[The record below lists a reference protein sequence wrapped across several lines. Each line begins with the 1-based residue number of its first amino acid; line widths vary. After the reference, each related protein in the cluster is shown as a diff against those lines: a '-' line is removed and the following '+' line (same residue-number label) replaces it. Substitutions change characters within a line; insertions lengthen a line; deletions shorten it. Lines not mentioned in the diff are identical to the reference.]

1 MGWPMETTVTRW
13 GNSLAVRIPGGLAR
27 DLALVEGAG
36 VRITAEGGRLVL
48 QPTDVR
54 QDLETLLSGITEENL
69 HGEADW
75 GAPAGAEAW

>member
-1 MGWPMETTVTRW
+1 
-13 GNSLAVRIPGGLAR
+13 
-27 DLALVEGAG
+27 
-36 VRITAEGGRLVL
+36 LVL